1 MSNLARVKTIAKNRL
16 EKLTSREKIYLCI
29 VLFLFLFQFILREGY
44 DFTLNTNP
52 YYISIFSLIGLV
64 TAQIRRSKSRQEIND
79 KSLRSIIF
87 NDYNLSSYAS
97 LSILSLLYAIFQGIF
112 AGAGVGFISFSLGSL
127 FRGFDVIASNI
138 GYFLICLLLIVI
150 TRVLIEGTSLIFRV
164 AEDISKA
171 VNKQIIN
178 FIHIFVI
185 DRGFQMQQFENGLT

>member
-16 EKLTSREKIYLCI
+16 EKLTSREKIYLGI
-29 VLFLFLFQFILREGY
+29 VLLLFLFQFILREGY

-52 YYISIFSLIGLV
+52 YYIVIFSLIGLV
-64 TAQIRRSKSRQEIND
+64 TAWRRRSKSRQEIND

-97 LSILSLLYAIFQGIF
+97 LSILSLLYAIFQGIL
-112 AGAGVGFISFSLGSL
+112 AGAGLGFISFALGSL

-138 GYFLICLLLIVI
+138 GYFLICLLSIVI
-150 TRVLIEGTSLIFRV
+150 IRVLIEGTSLIFRV

-171 VNKQIIN
+171 VNK
-178 FIHIFVI
+178 
-185 DRGFQMQQFENGLT
+185 

>member
-16 EKLTSREKIYLCI
+16 EKLTSREKIYLGI
-29 VLFLFLFQFILREGY
+29 VLLLFLFQFILREGY

-64 TAQIRRSKSRQEIND
+64 TAWRRRSKSRQEIND

-112 AGAGVGFISFSLGSL
+112 AGAGLGFISFSLGSL

-171 VNKQIIN
+171 VNK
-178 FIHIFVI
+178 
-185 DRGFQMQQFENGLT
+185 

>member
-1 MSNLARVKTIAKNRL
+1 MSNLTRVKTIAKNRL
-16 EKLTSREKIYLCI
+16 EKLTSREKIYLGTF
-29 VLFLFLFQFILREGY
+29 LLLFLFQFVLREGY

-64 TAQIRRSKSRQEIND
+64 TAWIRRSKSRQEIND

-112 AGAGVGFISFSLGSL
+112 AGSGLGFVSFALGSL

-138 GYFLICLLLIVI
+138 GYFFICLLLIVI
-150 TRVLIEGTSLIFRV
+150 TRILIEGTSLVFRV

-171 VNKQIIN
+171 VNK
-178 FIHIFVI
+178 
-185 DRGFQMQQFENGLT
+185 

>member
-1 MSNLARVKTIAKNRL
+1 MSNIARVKTIAKNRL
-16 EKLTSREKIYLCI
+16 EKLTSREKIYLGI
-29 VLFLFLFQFILREGY
+29 VLLLFLFQFVLREGY

-64 TAQIRRSKSRQEIND
+64 TAWRRRSKSRKEIND

-112 AGAGVGFISFSLGSL
+112 AGAGLGFISFSLGSL

-150 TRVLIEGTSLIFRV
+150 TRVLIEGTSLLFRV
-164 AEDISKA
+164 AEDIYKA
-171 VNKQIIN
+171 VTK
-178 FIHIFVI
+178 
-185 DRGFQMQQFENGLT
+185 

>member
-1 MSNLARVKTIAKNRL
+1 MSNLAKIKTIAKNRL
-16 EKLTSREKIYLCI
+16 EKLTSREKIYLGI
-29 VLFLFLFQFILREGY
+29 ILLLFLFQFVLREGY
-44 DFTLNTNP
+44 DFSLDTNP
-52 YYISIFSLIGLV
+52 YYISIFSFIGLV
-64 TAQIRRSKSRQEIND
+64 AAWIRRSKSRKEIND

-112 AGAGVGFISFSLGSL
+112 AGAGLGFISFSLGSL

-138 GYFLICLLLIVI
+138 GYFLICLFLIVI

-171 VNKQIIN
+171 VNK
-178 FIHIFVI
+178 
-185 DRGFQMQQFENGLT
+185 

>member
-16 EKLTSREKIYLCI
+16 EKLTSRERIFLGI
-29 VLFLFLFQFILREGY
+29 FLLLFLFQFVLREGY
-44 DFTLNTNP
+44 DFDMNTNP

-64 TAQIRRSKSRQEIND
+64 TAWRRRSQSRKEIND

-112 AGAGVGFISFSLGSL
+112 SGAGLGFISFALGSL
-127 FRGFDVIASNI
+127 LRGADVIVSNI
-138 GYFLICLLLIVI
+138 GYFLICLFLIVI

-171 VNKQIIN
+171 VNN
-178 FIHIFVI
+178 
-185 DRGFQMQQFENGLT
+185 

>member
-1 MSNLARVKTIAKNRL
+1 MSDLVRVKTIAKNRL
-16 EKLTSREKIYLCI
+16 EKLTSREKIYLGI
-29 VLFLFLFQFILREGY
+29 VLLLFLFQFILREGY

-64 TAQIRRSKSRQEIND
+64 TAWIRRSKSRQEIND

-112 AGAGVGFISFSLGSL
+112 SGASLGFISFALGSL
-127 FRGFDVIASNI
+127 FRGADVIASNI
-138 GYFLICLLLIVI
+138 GYFFICLLLIVI

-171 VNKQIIN
+171 VNK
-178 FIHIFVI
+178 
-185 DRGFQMQQFENGLT
+185 